1 MFIISILD
9 KLNDGESASVV
20 DSKTG
25 MYKAR
30 EYKPKSYLPKIREF
44 KPKNREF
51 KPREFEPK
59 KEVTVH
65 TYDKLREYN
74 HFYDAEPPED
84 ETNRPAVGGGRTW
97 MMRDAITSFV
107 VCYNI
112 FLNKSLRANL
122 SRKL

>member
-1 MFIISILD
+1 MTETPRQGAIYLGIKD

-84 ETNRPAVGGGRTW
+84 ETNRPAKDAPFFKHKKALGSIKRTIVI
-97 MMRDAITSFV
+97 MTPRQ
-107 VCYNI
+107 
-112 FLNKSLRANL
+112 
-122 SRKL
+122 